1 MSVGRHRR
9 YALMS
14 RIGKMPILVPP
25 EVQVTIHGSE
35 VTVKGPRGELSR
47 TLHRDMS
54 VNLED
59 DQLVVTRPTD
69 HRLHRS
75 LHGLTRAL
83 LANMVQGVHEGFRK
97 ELEIHGVGYR
107 AQAEGDGLTLLV
119 GYSHPVQ
126 ITPPPGIT
134 FSVDKSYRNITV
146 EGVDKELVGRVAAE
160 IRAVRKP
167 EPYKGKGI
175 RYAGEYVRRKA
186 GKAGKIG

>member
-1 MSVGRHRR
+1 
-9 YALMS
+9 MS
-14 RIGKMPILVPP
+14 RIGKMPIDVPP
-25 EVQVTIHGSE
+25 GVQVTIQGSK
-35 VTVKGPRGELSR
+35 VSVQGPKGEMAR
-47 TLHRDMS
+47 TFHKDIS
-54 VNLED
+54 VRVED
-59 DQLVVTRPTD
+59 NQLIVTRPTD
-69 HRLHRS
+69 NRVHRS

-97 ELEIHGVGYR
+97 ELEIQGVGYR
-107 AQAEGDGLTLLV
+107 AQLEGDTLVLLV

-126 ITPPPGIT
+126 IEPPLGIT
-134 FSVDKSYRNITV
+134 LSVEKGNRNITV

-175 RYAGEYVRRKA
+175 RYVGEHVRRKA